1 MANKLGLKP
10 LTVAAIGAGLLAVGS
25 LSTQPAEAASLD
37 VGTHNRTVSG
47 ATRGYWFTAPTDFT
61 ITGLRAALE
70 SGPGD
75 QSIEVL
81 KLNAPPPLF
90 SSVTSGTNDFVSL
103 GYWNNVSGP
112 GFISTNIAVQ
122 VGDIIGVL
130 GSRGPSASNSYPLLT
145 GLFTSSFFGL
155 PVTLNRFGFQGN
167 LANQQASDVWTEFGE
182 IGRVEMEYTATAIP
196 TPALLPGL
204 LGLSIGVLRKRKG
217 KAAEAEADA

>member
-37 VGTHNRTVSG
+37 VGSHNRTVSG
-47 ATRGYWFTAPTDFT
+47 NTRGYWFTAPTDFT

-70 SGPGD
+70 SDPGA

-90 SSVTSGTNDFVSL
+90 SSVTNDFASL
-103 GYWNNVSGP
+103 GYWNNVSGS

-122 VGDIIGVL
+122 AGDIIGVL

-167 LANQQASDVWTEFGE
+167 LANQQASNVWTEFGE
-182 IGRVEMEYTATAIP
+182 IGRVEMEYTAVP

-204 LGLSIGVLRKRKG
+204 LGLGIGVLRKRKG
-217 KAAEAEADA
+217 EAAEAGADA

>member
-1 MANKLGLKP
+1 MVNKLGLKP

-37 VGTHNRTVSG
+37 VGSHNRTVSST
-47 ATRGYWFTAPTDFT
+47 TRGYWFTAPTDFT

-75 QSIEVL
+75 QSVEVL

-90 SSVTSGTNDFVSL
+90 SSVTNDFVSL

-122 VGDIIGVL
+122 AGDIIGVL
-130 GSRGPSASNSYPLLT
+130 GSRGPSGPSASNSYPLLT

-182 IGRVEMEYTATAIP
+182 IGRVEMEYTAIP

-204 LGLSIGVLRKRKG
+204 LGLSMGVLRKRKG
-217 KAAEAEADA
+217 EAAEAEAEA